1 METMS
6 GSAALMRSMKKE
18 GVKQVFG
25 LPGGANLP
33 MYDELFKSD
42 IRHILVRH
50 EQSAAH
56 MADGFGRVSRK
67 PGVCFATSGPG
78 ATNIL
83 TGIATAQADSAPMV
97 AVTGQVPV
105 KMIGRDAFQESDI
118 IGMSNP
124 VVKYAF
130 QPRTPEEV
138 PLAVR
143 RGFYIAETGRP
154 GPVLLDIPKDV
165 QQNEAPMEFPEEFQM
180 RGYKPWTDPDVI
192 GIERA
197 TNMLLSSQKP
207 VILAGGGTIISSAFA
222 ELQAVA
228 EMLGMPVVTTFKGKG
243 AFPENHPLS
252 MGPIGMHGHAEANKI
267 MVEADCVLAVGTRF
281 SDRSVGTVEDFEKR
295 LKIIHIDVDPAEI
308 GKNQTANVAV
318 VGDVRASLRI
328 MLSMLAKKTTHENTV
343 WSKHALDLKSYWKDN
358 LKIHPGEMGAA
369 RILRKLREVLPKES
383 IVTTEV
389 GQHQMWAS
397 LFFNV
402 IQPGTF
408 FSSTGL
414 GTMGW
419 GFPAAI
425 GAKVAKPDVPVV
437 DIAGDGSFNMTEN
450 SLATSVLEDIPV
462 IVFLVNNFTLGM
474 VAQWQRTFYDRR
486 MIGVDFSKILC
497 LPLFQQNGQRT
508 VFPLPV
514 AQVSFDHYFVGL
526 CMSVHPYWSHGKRM
540 IFRKCPLAFECR
552 DNRHAKH
559 FCNSLQFCKSRRD
572 YGSTSGQYYWFLR

>member
-1 METMS
+1 MQNMT
-6 GSAALMRSMKKE
+6 GAKALMTAMEKE
-18 GVKQVFG
+18 GVKEVFG

-33 MYDELFKSD
+33 MYDEFARCD

-105 KMIGRDAFQESDI
+105 PMIGRDAFQESDI
-118 IGMSNP
+118 IGMANP
-124 VVKYAF
+124 VVKYAY
-130 QPRTPEEV
+130 QPRNAAEIPEV
-138 PLAVR
+138 VKK
-143 RGFYIAETGRP
+143 GFFIAETGRP
-154 GPVLLDIPKDV
+154 GPVLIDIPKDV
-165 QQNEAPMEFPEEFQM
+165 QTNEAEMSFPNEFKI
-180 RGYKPWTDPDVI
+180 RGYHPWTDPDMVNVQKA
-192 GIERA
+192 IE
-197 TNMLLSSQKP
+197 MLLHAQRP
-207 VILAGGGTIISSAFA
+207 IILAGGGTIISSAFA

-228 EMLGMPVVTTFKGKG
+228 ELLMIPVVTTFKGKG

-252 MGPIGMHGHAEANKI
+252 LGPIGMHGHAEANKI
-267 MVEADCVLAVGTRF
+267 MTEADCVLAIGTRF
-281 SDRSVGTVEDFEKR
+281 SDRSVGTFEDFESR
-295 LKIIHIDVDPAEI
+295 LKIIHMDVDPAEI
-308 GKNQTANVAV
+308 GKNQTTMVAV

-328 MLSMLAKKTTHENTV
+328 MVKMLMQKAIKKTEETV
-343 WSKHALDLKSYWKDN
+343 WIKHVKEIKAYWKEN
-358 LKIHPGEMGAA
+358 LKIHPGEMSAA
-369 RILRKLREVLPKES
+369 KILRKLREILPHES
-383 IVTTEV
+383 IITTEV

-397 LFFNV
+397 LFYDV

-419 GFPAAI
+419 GFPASI

-450 SLATSVLEDIPV
+450 SLATAVLEDIPV
-462 IVFLVNNFTLGM
+462 IVFLLNNFTLGM

-486 MIGVDFSKILC
+486 MIGVDQGRCPDYVKLAESYGAQGIRAQSMDELERAIKTALSSDVATVIDIPIDPEEDVLPFVAPGTPLKDMIL
-497 LPLFQQNGQRT
+497 P
-508 VFPLPV
+508 
-514 AQVSFDHYFVGL
+514 S
-526 CMSVHPYWSHGKRM
+526 
-540 IFRKCPLAFECR
+540 
-552 DNRHAKH
+552 
-559 FCNSLQFCKSRRD
+559 
-572 YGSTSGQYYWFLR
+572 

>member
-1 METMS
+1 MSDNNKMETMI
-6 GSAALMRSMKKE
+6 GATALMKALEKE
-18 GVKQVFG
+18 GVKEVFG

-33 MYDELFKSD
+33 MYDELGKSN

-78 ATNIL
+78 ATNLL

-105 KMIGRDAFQESDI
+105 AMIGKDAFQESDI
-118 IGMSNP
+118 IGMANP
-124 VVKYAF
+124 ALKYSY
-130 QPRTPEEV
+130 QPRTPEEIPTMV
-138 PLAVR
+138 KQ
-143 RGFYIAETGRP
+143 GFYIAETGRP

-165 QQNEAPMEFPEEFQM
+165 QQNEGKFIFPDEV
-180 RGYKPWTDPDVI
+180 RVPGYHPWTDPDI
-192 GIERA
+192 TNTARA
-197 TNMLLSSQKP
+197 VELLLSAQKP
-207 VILAGGGTIISSAFA
+207 IILAGGGVIISSAFA
-222 ELQAVA
+222 ELQSIA
-228 EMLGMPVVTTFKGKG
+228 ELLMIPVVTTFKGKG

-252 MGPIGMHGHAEANKI
+252 LGPIGMHGHAEANKL
-267 MVEADCVLAVGTRF
+267 MTEADCVLAIGTRF
-281 SDRSVGTVEDFEKR
+281 SDRSVGTFAEFEKN
-295 LKIIHIDVDPAEI
+295 LKIIHMDVDPAEI
-308 GKNQTANVAV
+308 GKNQTTSVAV

-328 MLSMLAKKTTHENTV
+328 FGKMLMDKAVRTSDDNPWL
-343 WSKHALDLKSYWKDN
+343 KHVKEVKQYWREN

-369 RILRKLREVLPKES
+369 KILRKLRELLPKES

-397 LFFNV
+397 LFFDA
-402 IQPGTF
+402 IHPGTF

-425 GAKVAKPDVPVV
+425 GAKTARPDVPVV

-450 SLATSVLEDIPV
+450 SLATAVLEDLPV
-462 IVFLVNNFTLGM
+462 IVFLINNSSLGM

-486 MIGVDFSKILC
+486 MVGVEL
-497 LPLFQQNGQRT
+497 N
-508 VFPLPV
+508 
-514 AQVSFDHYFVGL
+514 
-526 CMSVHPYWSHGKRM
+526 
-540 IFRKCPLAFECR
+540 KCPDYVKLAESYGAQGLR
-552 DNRHAKH
+552 AQSMDELDNAIKTA
-559 FCNSLQFCKSRRD
+559 LKSD
-572 YGSTSGQYYWFLR
+572 VATVIDIPIDPEEDVLPFVAPGTGLKDMILPS

>member
-1 METMS
+1 MIDNNKMENMIGAS
-6 GSAALMRSMKKE
+6 ALMKSLEKE
-18 GVKQVFG
+18 GVKEVFG

-33 MYDELFKSD
+33 MYDELGKSN

-78 ATNIL
+78 ATNLL

-105 KMIGRDAFQESDI
+105 AMIGKDAFQESDI
-118 IGMSNP
+118 IGMANP
-124 VVKYAF
+124 ALKYSY
-130 QPRTPEEV
+130 QPRTPEEIPTMV
-138 PLAVR
+138 KQ
-143 RGFYIAETGRP
+143 GFYIAETGRP

-165 QQNEAPMEFPEEFQM
+165 QQNEGKFTFPDEV
-180 RGYKPWTDPDVI
+180 RVPGYHPWADPDI
-192 GIERA
+192 ANTARA
-197 TNMLLSSQKP
+197 VELLLSAQKP
-207 VILAGGGTIISSAFA
+207 IILAGGGVIISSAFA
-222 ELQAVA
+222 ELQSIA
-228 EMLGMPVVTTFKGKG
+228 ELLMIPVVTTFKGKG

-252 MGPIGMHGHAEANKI
+252 LGPIGMHGHAEANKL
-267 MVEADCVLAVGTRF
+267 MTEADCVLAIGTRF
-281 SDRSVGTVEDFEKR
+281 SDRSVGTFAEFEKN
-295 LKIIHIDVDPAEI
+295 LKIIHMDVDPAEI
-308 GKNQTANVAV
+308 GKNQTTSVAV

-328 MLSMLAKKTTHENTV
+328 FGKMLMDKSVRTSDDNSWL
-343 WSKHALDLKSYWKDN
+343 KHVKEVKQYWREN

-369 RILRKLREVLPKES
+369 KILRKLRELLPHES

-397 LFFNV
+397 LFFDA
-402 IQPGTF
+402 IHPGTF

-425 GAKVAKPDVPVV
+425 GAKTARPDVPVV

-450 SLATSVLEDIPV
+450 SLATAVLEDLPV
-462 IVFLVNNFTLGM
+462 IVFLINNYSLGM

-486 MIGVDFSKILC
+486 MVGVDLK
-497 LPLFQQNGQRT
+497 
-508 VFPLPV
+508 
-514 AQVSFDHYFVGL
+514 
-526 CMSVHPYWSHGKRM
+526 
-540 IFRKCPLAFECR
+540 KCPDYVKLAESYGAQGLR
-552 DNRHAKH
+552 AQSMDELDSAIKTA
-559 FCNSLQFCKSRRD
+559 LKSD
-572 YGSTSGQYYWFLR
+572 VATVIDIPIDPEEDVLPFVAPGTGLKDMILPS